1 MTRTFDLTGKIVAI
15 TGGYGYLGA
24 AIVESMIH
32 HGATVY
38 VLGRSESK
46 FKEAFSSLLESQHG
60 PTFVNCDISEAD
72 SMQNAFKHIDSKQG
86 RIDVLINN
94 AFYLKGQHP
103 FSMSDEE
110 FATGIDGTLNSVFRA
125 TRDVIPYLRK
135 SASGRIINVSSMY
148 GVVAPDFGIYDDNP
162 EMWNPPHYGAAKAG
176 VGQLTRYY
184 ASALGKEG
192 ITVNAVAPG
201 PFPSTAV
208 QQKSEFIEKLGAKTC
223 LGRIG
228 QPEELAGIFVY
239 LASDASSYTTGQTFS
254 IDGGWTI
261 R

>member
-1 MTRTFDLTGKIVAI
+1 MRTFDLTGKIVAI
-15 TGGYGYLGA
+15 TGGYGYLGK
-24 AIVESMIH
+24 AIVESLMY

-38 VLGRSESK
+38 VLGRHREKFDES
-46 FKEAFSSLLESQHG
+46 FDAYTQVDPAPIF
-60 PTFVNCDISEAD
+60 TYCDISESESVKA
-72 SMQNAFKHIDSKQG
+72 AFQLIGDKNG

-94 AFYLKGQHP
+94 AFYLKGQNP
-103 FSMSDEE
+103 FTLSDED
-110 FATGIDGTLNSVFRA
+110 FSTGIEGTLNSVFQA
-125 TRDVIPYLRK
+125 TREGIPFLRN

-148 GVVAPDFGIYDDNP
+148 GMVAPDFSVYDEHP

-176 VGQLTRYY
+176 VIQLTRYY
-184 ASALGKEG
+184 ASLLGKEG

-201 PFPSTAV
+201 PFPSEAV
-208 QQKSEFIEKLGAKTC
+208 QQKAEFIAKLGQKTC

-239 LASDASSYTTGQTFS
+239 LASDTSSYTTGQVFS
-254 IDGGWTI
+254 VDGGWTA